1 MHSNVTQ
8 LSLGWRWLGSQVRSC
23 KWLDFVFSLLSV
35 CVWCLAFPSS
45 LSSAMSRINWSSL
58 QCIGVTWFPL
68 LFLFHLYQHR
78 HTRVAPRMG
87 TDHSAFDQAAR
98 PVSSRNSKWLAVPP
112 GHMPANLPRAESAPF
127 RPCIIW
133 KIQQT
138 VLRFCRD
145 TQYSWIVWTT
155 LLSMKEASL

>member
-8 LSLGWRWLGSQVRSC
+8 LSLGWCWLGSQVRSC

-68 LFLFHLYQHR
+68 LFLFHLYQRR

-98 PVSSRNSKWLAVPP
+98 PVSSRNSKWLAAPP

-127 RPCIIW
+127 RPCIVW
-133 KIQQT
+133 KIQHGSFT
-138 VLRFCRD
+138 VLLRHTVRLNSVNHIGV
-145 TQYSWIVWTT
+145 Q
-155 LLSMKEASL
+155 L